1 MASDDDNEPI
11 VIYKRRA
18 NRAFENAYREA
29 LDHTLRRARRI
40 TDRGAA
46 LGAAPEVVKRSLKD
60 WKASTR
66 RAEGVH
72 RPTMRARSSMERTQE
87 RVRSSIDH
95 AVRTADRIGRDTE
108 ELRKLAT
115 AAENASNAR
124 ERKRLR
130 SVARTVAR
138 RIELALETLPTIDLA
153 SLPRAPMPTHGRT
166 DGIDRAL
173 WVLETLGDDALPMLA
188 ERARRDAIR
197 WARAL
202 RSVRVQREIRRTF
215 DPKDADG
222 RPINACRVPGP
233 IVLDDRPEAA
243 LEDALAYD

>member
-1 MASDDDNEPI
+1 MASDDTEEPI

-29 LDHTLRRARRI
+29 LDHTLRRAKAI

-72 RPTMRARSSMERTQE
+72 RPTMRARSTMERTQE

-95 AVRTADRIGRDTE
+95 AVRTADRISSDTE
-108 ELRKLAT
+108 ELRRLAV
-115 AAENASNAR
+115 AAERATSAR
-124 ERKRLR
+124 ERKRIR

-138 RIELALETLPTIDLA
+138 RIEITLETLPQVDPAT
-153 SLPRAPMPTHGRT
+153 LPRTASVPRGRW

-173 WVLETLGDDALPMLA
+173 YVLEVLGDDALPMLA
-188 ERARRDAIR
+188 ERARRDAIK
-197 WARAL
+197 WAHVLRKVRLERA
-202 RSVRVQREIRRTF
+202 IRRSH

-233 IVLDDRPEAA
+233 IVLDDRPDAV
-243 LEDALAYD
+243 LDDALAYD